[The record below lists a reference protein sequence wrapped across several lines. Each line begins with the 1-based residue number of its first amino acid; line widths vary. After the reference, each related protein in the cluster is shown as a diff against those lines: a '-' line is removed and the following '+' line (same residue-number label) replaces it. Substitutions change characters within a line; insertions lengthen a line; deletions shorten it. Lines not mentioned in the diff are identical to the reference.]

1 MGLISLSLTRF
12 KIYIQVAAFG
22 EAGIDLECEADRI
35 VQAAHKLIRQFNQA
49 TASQAI
55 QESCQESSFHLDPLA
70 VSHAVK
76 LVTKYGIVPNL
87 KTENQEDQK
96 NNSQKLLIQDLE
108 ALVDGPETLQETAL
122 LAGAAIIAL
131 VQVTSLKYVLFH
143 QNVPGRKPE

>member
-1 MGLISLSLTRF
+1 MGLISLIFT
-12 KIYIQVAAFG
+12 IYIQVAAFG
-22 EAGIDLECEADRI
+22 KAGIDLQCEADRI
-35 VQAAHKLIRQFNQA
+35 VQAAHKLIRQFSQA
-49 TASQAI
+49 TENQAI

-76 LVTKYGIVPNL
+76 LVTKYGILPNL
-87 KTENQEDQK
+87 KTENLEDQQ

-108 ALVDGPETLQETAL
+108 ALVEGPETLQETAL

-131 VQVTSLKYVLFH
+131 IQVTSLKYVSSD

>member
-22 EAGIDLECEADRI
+22 EAGIDLECEADRV
-35 VQAAHKLIRQFNQA
+35 VQAAHKLVRQFNQA
-49 TASQAI
+49 TAS

-76 LVTKYGIVPNL
+76 LVTKYGILPNL
-87 KTENQEDQK
+87 RTENLENQQ

-131 VQVTSLKYVLFH
+131 IQVTSLKYALFH